1 MNAIIRSFL
10 VLFVFSFFLS
20 TACNDKGN
28 NPPTPPPVTEDNLVI
43 SIEPDPGTT
52 VVKALGAT
60 YDFKL
65 NITSKMPPQG
75 VTITVTYKKDSDN
88 TTLFSQTLQSS
99 TTPVNITISNI
110 PQNDVGTVTI
120 TVTSKSK
127 ASNTATKSFKL
138 TRK

>member
-1 MNAIIRSFL
+1 MNSIIRSFL

-20 TACNDKGN
+20 TACNDKGGGT
-28 NPPTPPPVTEDNLVI
+28 TPPVVAEENLVI
-43 SIEPDPGTT
+43 SIEPDPGAT

-60 YDFKL
+60 FDFKL
-65 NITSKMPPQG
+65 NIISKIPPQG

-99 TTPVNITISNI
+99 STPVNISISNI
-110 PQNDVGTVTI
+110 PQNDVGTVII